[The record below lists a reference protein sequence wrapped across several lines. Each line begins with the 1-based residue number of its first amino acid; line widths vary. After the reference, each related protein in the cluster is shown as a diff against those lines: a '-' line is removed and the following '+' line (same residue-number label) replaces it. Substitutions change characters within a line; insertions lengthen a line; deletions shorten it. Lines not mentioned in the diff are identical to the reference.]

1 MTLVL
6 LVTLLLLALSALG
19 VVGVI
24 HNYHH
29 ETRYARDLRHHHETV
44 THANDHPTR

>member
-29 ETRYARDLRHHHETV
+29 ETRYQRDVRRHHETV
-44 THANDHPTR
+44 THGNDRETP